1 MGGAMEG
8 KDMQKK
14 VLVPLDS
21 SKLAECAISHV
32 KDLAKYGIV
41 GEVTLLNV
49 VPQAYVPLEEG
60 YKANVNLLA
69 ARDES
74 LAASKRYLAALE
86 ARLSADGMKIKT
98 DSVEAINVAGTIA
111 EYAEKNGMDMIVMA
125 THGYTGLKKIFLGS
139 VASGVVQ
146 QSNVAV
152 YLIRPDACRV

>member
-1 MGGAMEG
+1 M
-8 KDMQKK
+8 KKK

-49 VPQAYVPLEEG
+49 VPQAYAPLEEG
-60 YKANVNLLA
+60 YKANVTLLA
-69 ARDES
+69 ARDEN
-74 LAASKRYLAALE
+74 LAASRRYLAALE
-86 ARLSADGMKIKT
+86 ASLNAEGIEVKT
-98 DSVEAINVAGTIA
+98 ASVEAINVAGAIT
-111 EYAEKNGMDMIVMA
+111 EYAQNNGMDMIVIA
-125 THGYTGLKKIFLGS
+125 THGYTGLKKMLLGS

-152 YLIRPDACRV
+152 YLIRPDACSV